1 MVREAVRYSSEHKER
16 TRRSILAAAGR
27 GFRKEGFGGIGID
40 SLARAA
46 KVTSGAFYGHFR
58 SKAEA
63 FRVALAG
70 GLGDL
75 RRGIEDFQ
83 TRFGDAWFERFAEFY
98 FTDRVT
104 CELAEGCA
112 LPTFGADVARS
123 DAKTKAVFEK
133 EFAGIVA
140 AMAKGLRGETAEAR
154 EARAIVLA
162 AIFAG
167 GVTLARSVRDK
178 AQRDRIAAILR
189 EAVVRLAEAE

>member
-1 MVREAVRYSSEHKER
+1 MRYNAEHKEK
-16 TRRSILAAAGR
+16 TRQSILAAAGR
-27 GFRKEGFGGIGID
+27 GFRKQGFGAIGID
-40 SLARAA
+40 GLARGA

-63 FRVALAG
+63 FRLTLAA

-75 RRGIEDFQ
+75 CRGIEDFQ
-83 TRFGDAWFERFAEFY
+83 ARFGDRWFEPFAEFY

-104 CELAEGCA
+104 CDLAEGCA
-112 LPTFGADVARS
+112 LPTFGADVVRS

-140 AMAKGLRGETAEAR
+140 AMAKGLHGATHEAR

-162 AIFAG
+162 ALFAG
-167 GVTLARSVRDK
+167 GVTLARSVRNK
-178 AQRDRIAAILR
+178 ATRERIAAVLHQ
-189 EAVVRLAEAE
+189 AVLAFAAAG